1 MPLEHFLIVLL
12 IQGVHD
18 EQDGVVLL
26 GQVVKPFCG
35 QGGALGDGGVVDEG
49 DHQGGALHEDEGTG
63 EEEEHRAH
71 LLLFPDQHG
80 DEGHQDANHPDE
92 GVHHAVAGV
101 GAPVHGVAVEEA
113 VVFVHEAALDV
124 GAQQAAEHQRHV
136 EVMELAPQE
145 GADEGGEEEEETCHH
160 SDAADDVLEMEPD
173 LLIVV
178 EEQIQGAEQAEGKG
192 QRCGDHGGKDQP
204 FLPAA
209 AWLLGFGGGFCFH
222 IEKYSFLS
230 GRR

>member
-1 MPLEHFLIVLL
+1 
-12 IQGVHD
+12 
-18 EQDGVVLL
+18 
-26 GQVVKPFCG
+26 
-35 QGGALGDGGVVDEG
+35 
-49 DHQGGALHEDEGTG
+49 
-63 EEEEHRAH
+63 
-71 LLLFPDQHG
+71 
-80 DEGHQDANHPDE
+80 
-92 GVHHAVAGV
+92 
-101 GAPVHGVAVEEA
+101 
-113 VVFVHEAALDV
+113 
-124 GAQQAAEHQRHV
+124 
-136 EVMELAPQE
+136 MELAPQE

-192 QRCGDHGGKDQP
+192 QRCGDHGGKGQP

>member
-80 DEGHQDANHPDE
+80 DEGH
-92 GVHHAVAGV
+92 
-101 GAPVHGVAVEEA
+101 
-113 VVFVHEAALDV
+113 
-124 GAQQAAEHQRHV
+124 
-136 EVMELAPQE
+136 
-145 GADEGGEEEEETCHH
+145 
-160 SDAADDVLEMEPD
+160 
-173 LLIVV
+173 
-178 EEQIQGAEQAEGKG
+178 
-192 QRCGDHGGKDQP
+192 
-204 FLPAA
+204 
-209 AWLLGFGGGFCFH
+209 
-222 IEKYSFLS
+222 
-230 GRR
+230 